1 MYNLNNMNNKLMA
14 AALEAQKKE
23 LNEYHI
29 YSKLAKICKD
39 THNAEILRRVG
50 EAEKNHALFW
60 QKFTGKE
67 VKPSRFAI
75 FKNILTARV
84 LGLTFTLKQMEK
96 NEGTAS
102 RNYMELS
109 KEIPEIAQFSK
120 DEAEHEK
127 ELLNMLDEE
136 RLRYAGSV
144 VLGLNDALVEL
155 TGALAGFTLA
165 LGNTKLITLAGL
177 ITGISAS
184 FSMAASEYLSCKADN
199 DPKALKSA
207 FYTGFAYII
216 TVALLILPFLLI
228 AQKFIA
234 LTITLAAA
242 VLIILVFNYYLAV
255 AKDLD
260 FKKRFG
266 EMAFISL
273 GVAVLSFGVGYILQK
288 VLGVEI

>member
-1 MYNLNNMNNKLMA
+1 MYNFNNMNKKLMA
-14 AALEAQKKE
+14 AALQAQKKE
-23 LNEYHI
+23 LNEYYI
-29 YSKLAKICKD
+29 YSKLARICKD
-39 THNAEILRRVG
+39 THNAEILRKVG
-50 EAEKNHALFW
+50 EAEKHHALFW
-60 QKFTGKE
+60 QKLTGKE

-75 FKNILTARV
+75 LKNILTARV

-216 TVALLILPFLLI
+216 TVAVLILPFLLI
-228 AQKFIA
+228 SQKFIA
-234 LTITLAAA
+234 LAITLAAA
-242 VLIILVFNYYLAV
+242 VFIIFIFNYYLAV
-255 AKDLD
+255 AKDLN
-260 FKKRFG
+260 FKKRFA
-266 EMAFISL
+266 EMALISL
-273 GVAVLSFGVGYILQK
+273 GVAALSFGVGYILQK

>member
-1 MYNLNNMNNKLMA
+1 MYNFNNMNHKLMA
-14 AALEAQKKE
+14 AALQAQKKE

-39 THNAEILRRVG
+39 SHNAEILRKVG
-50 EAEKNHALFW
+50 EAEKHHALFW
-60 QKFTGKE
+60 QKLTGKE

-102 RNYMELS
+102 RNYLELS
-109 KEIPEIAQFSK
+109 KEIPEVAQFSK

-228 AQKFIA
+228 SQKFIA
-234 LTITLAAA
+234 LAITLAAA
-242 VLIILVFNYYLAV
+242 VFIILIFNYYLAV
-255 AKDLD
+255 AKDLN
-260 FKKRFG
+260 FKKRFA

-273 GVAVLSFGVGYILQK
+273 GVAALSFGVGYILQK

>member
-1 MYNLNNMNNKLMA
+1 MYNFNNMNNKLMA
-14 AALEAQKKE
+14 AALQAQKKE

-39 THNAEILRRVG
+39 THNAEILRKVG

-60 QKFTGKE
+60 QKLTGKE

-75 FKNILTARV
+75 FKNILIARV

-109 KEIPEIAQFSK
+109 KEIPEVAQFSK

-234 LTITLAAA
+234 LAITLAAA

-255 AKDLD
+255 AKDLN
-260 FKKRFG
+260 FKKRFA

-273 GVAVLSFGVGYILQK
+273 GVAALSFGVGYILQK

>member
-1 MYNLNNMNNKLMA
+1 MYNFNNMNHKLMA
-14 AALEAQKKE
+14 AALQAQKKE

-39 THNAEILRRVG
+39 SHNAEILRKVG
-50 EAEKNHALFW
+50 EAEKHHALFW
-60 QKFTGKE
+60 QKLTGKE

-75 FKNILTARV
+75 FKNILTARI

-102 RNYMELS
+102 RNYLELS

-199 DPKALKSA
+199 DPRALKSA

-234 LTITLAAA
+234 LAITLAAA

-260 FKKRFG
+260 FKKRFA

-273 GVAVLSFGVGYILQK
+273 GVAALSFGVGYILQK